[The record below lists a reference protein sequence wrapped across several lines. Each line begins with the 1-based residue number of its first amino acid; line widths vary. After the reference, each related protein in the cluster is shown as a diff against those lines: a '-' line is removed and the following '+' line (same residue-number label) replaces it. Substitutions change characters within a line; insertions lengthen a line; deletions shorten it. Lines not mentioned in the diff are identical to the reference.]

1 MSDHID
7 LIVYGGK
14 ILTVDEAFTVT
25 EAVAIKDDKFVA
37 VGADDEILALAD
49 ANTKKIDL
57 KGKTVMPG
65 IIDSHN
71 HMSKVAPGVLL
82 PLFTLSGSL
91 KPLGIN
97 SIADLV
103 SVIGKEAARKKKGEW
118 IQTAMVNMP
127 SISTDLVENRYPNRW
142 DLDPVSP
149 DNPVYISATH
159 AGVVNSCALKL
170 LNITKET
177 PQPEGGEIVKD
188 PDTGEPTGVLSEA
201 PAMGLATHCL
211 PVISDQEMIEAEIK
225 LCNEYNKV
233 GLTSIIEHGIDSK
246 ALTALQTAKVRDE
259 MTCRLYVHYEM
270 DWPKVRS
277 LEYDLDMIEKLR
289 SFANYKGFGDNFL
302 KIGGIGEIIF
312 NGVMSEEKFRAIVH
326 KAVESELRVGVHAH
340 YPEGGKSLDKCL
352 AIFEEISDE
361 IPKFKNHRHVILHGT
376 FPKSDTFDI
385 CKKLNLFVTCQ
396 TGFVYTH
403 PWWADL
409 DKTRKAIP
417 VRDWLDHGI
426 KTGLS
431 SDAPVNPINP
441 FWGIW
446 HAVTRENPDGT
457 IHCPDQ
463 RITREEAIKCYTI
476 NNTYGSFEENIKGS
490 IETGK
495 LADFV
500 IIDEDVLTCPIDK
513 IKDIRV
519 LFTVVGGKIV
529 YQSSNISEHKISI
542 E

>member
-1 MSDHID
+1 MSDRVE

-14 ILTVDEAFTVT
+14 ILTVDEVFTIT
-25 EAVAIKDDKFVA
+25 EAVAIKDDKFIA

-49 ANTKKIDL
+49 ATTKIINL
-57 KGKTVMPG
+57 KGKTAMPG

-91 KPLGIN
+91 RPLGIN
-97 SIADLV
+97 SISDLV
-103 SVIGKEAARKKKGEW
+103 SVIGKEAAQKREGEW
-118 IQTAMVNMP
+118 IQTSMVNMP
-127 SISTDLVENRYPNRW
+127 SISTDLKENRYPNRW

-159 AGVVNSCALKL
+159 AGIINSYALKL

-201 PAMGLATHCL
+201 PAMGLATNCL
-211 PVISDQEMIEAEIK
+211 PVASEQEIIEAEIK
-225 LCNEYNKV
+225 LCQEYNKV
-233 GLTSIIEHGIDSK
+233 GLTSIQEHGINST
-246 ALTALQTAKVRDE
+246 ALAALQTAKVRDE
-259 MTCRLYVHYEM
+259 ITCRLYVHYEM
-270 DWPKVRS
+270 DWPQVKS
-277 LEYDLDMIEKLR
+277 LEYDLDMIKRLH
-289 SFANYKGFGDNFL
+289 SFANYKGFGDTIL
-302 KIGGIGEIIF
+302 KIGGIGEIVF
-312 NGVMSEEKFRAIVH
+312 NGVMSEEKLRKIVH
-326 KAVESELRVGVHAH
+326 EAVKNDLRVGVHAH
-340 YPEGGKSLDKCL
+340 YPQGGKSLDKCL
-352 AIFEEISDE
+352 AIFEEINDE
-361 IPKFKNHRHVILHGT
+361 MPKFKDQRHLILHGT

-385 CKKLNLFVTCQ
+385 CKRLNLFVSCQ
-396 TGFVYTH
+396 TGFLYTH

-409 DKTRKAIP
+409 DKTRTALPI
-417 VRDWLDHGI
+417 RDWLDHGI
-426 KTGLS
+426 KVGLS

-441 FWGIW
+441 FWGMW
-446 HAVTRENPDGT
+446 HAITRTNPDGM

-476 NNTYGSFEENIKGS
+476 HNAYGSFEENVKGS

-495 LADFV
+495 LADIV
-500 IIDEDVLTCPIDK
+500 VLDNDILTCPIEE

-519 LFTVVGGKIV
+519 LLTIVGGRIV
-529 YQSSNISEHKISI
+529 YQSPNISEHNISTG
-542 E
+542 

>member
-1 MSDHID
+1 MSDRVELVIH
-7 LIVYGGK
+7 GGK
-14 ILTVDEAFTVT
+14 ILTVDEDFTIT
-25 EAVAIKDDKFVA
+25 EAVAIKDDKFIA
-37 VGADDEILALAD
+37 VGADDEILAMAD
-49 ANTKKIDL
+49 ATTNKINL

-201 PAMGLATHCL
+201 PAMGLATNCL

-302 KIGGIGEIIF
+302 KIGGIGEII
-312 NGVMSEEKFRAIVH
+312 
-326 KAVESELRVGVHAH
+326 
-340 YPEGGKSLDKCL
+340 
-352 AIFEEISDE
+352 
-361 IPKFKNHRHVILHGT
+361 
-376 FPKSDTFDI
+376 
-385 CKKLNLFVTCQ
+385 
-396 TGFVYTH
+396 
-403 PWWADL
+403 
-409 DKTRKAIP
+409 
-417 VRDWLDHGI
+417 
-426 KTGLS
+426 
-431 SDAPVNPINP
+431 
-441 FWGIW
+441 
-446 HAVTRENPDGT
+446 
-457 IHCPDQ
+457 
-463 RITREEAIKCYTI
+463 
-476 NNTYGSFEENIKGS
+476 
-490 IETGK
+490 
-495 LADFV
+495 
-500 IIDEDVLTCPIDK
+500 
-513 IKDIRV
+513 
-519 LFTVVGGKIV
+519 
-529 YQSSNISEHKISI
+529 
-542 E
+542 